1 MPYPEINWTKN
12 EYKQLEQALDI
23 LKAVLAR
30 ESTRHQMDE
39 HLVPGDKDI
48 VQEAI
53 GLLEEII
60 DYDPTPN
67 EPGEPPITLDEMHT
81 AAWKEHQAMHS

>member
-1 MPYPEINWTKN
+1 MTYPEINWTKN

-23 LKAVLAR
+23 LKAVIKR
-30 ESTRHQMDE
+30 ESERHQMDE
-39 HLVPGDKDI
+39 HLVPGDNDI

-67 EPGEPPITLDEMHT
+67 EPGEPPMTMDEMHS